1 MGIGAAIAALLAS
14 SALLFS
20 PAPPAEARPSQGSC
34 DMLEDQIELAFD
46 FGDIGRAWELQERY
60 WALGC

>member
-1 MGIGAAIAALLAS
+1 MGIAAAIAALLTS
-14 SALLFS
+14 GTLLFFS
-20 PAPPAEARPSQGSC
+20 APAEARPSQGSC
-34 DMLEDQIELAFD
+34 DMIEASIEMAFD